1 MAIEAALGEN
11 GFELWDERSRS
22 SDRYA
27 NVSRLSKKGPPNR
40 WRAYCNVD
48 FVQAFTVSAT
58 ALLICSMP
66 T

>member
-1 MAIEAALGEN
+1 MAIAAALGEN
-11 GFELWDERSRS
+11 GFELWHERSRS

-27 NVSRLSKKGPPNR
+27 RSLGCRRKARQTAGGPIFD
-40 WRAYCNVD
+40 VD
-48 FVQAFTVSAT
+48 FGQAFTVSAT